1 MLPKAKK
8 TFGQNFLVDQT
19 AVKKIIDAAEIQ
31 KGETVL
37 EIGPGTGILT
47 NALICAG
54 AKVIAVELDH
64 DLVLDLQKKFG
75 DKIKLIEGD
84 VLCLFDAS
92 PKKDEKSI
100 NFIRSLKYK
109 LVANIPY
116 NITSSILE
124 RFLSKEPRPSRMILM
139 VQKEVAD
146 RILAIPPKMSLLS
159 VVCQMYANCSRISI
173 VKSGAF
179 RPIPKVDSA
188 IVRFDIKT
196 SVDPSYAE
204 HVIALAKQGFSSKRK
219 QLQNNLSGYSKKTSE
234 DIKNILNSIGL
245 NQKIR
250 SENLTLEDWERL
262 FRKIR

>member
-8 TFGQNFLVDQT
+8 SFGQNFLVDQT
-19 AVKKIIDAAEIQ
+19 VLKKIINAAEIQ

-47 NALICAG
+47 DALITAG
-54 AKVIAVELDH
+54 ANVIAFELDH
-64 DLVLDLQKKFG
+64 DLVLDLKKKFG

-84 VLCLFDAS
+84 ALRLFEVSLNKDWKQ
-92 PKKDEKSI
+92 KKLFKSS
-100 NFIRSLKYK
+100 RYK

-116 NITSSILE
+116 NITSSVLE

-139 VQKEVAD
+139 VQKEVSD
-146 RILAIPPKMSLLS
+146 RILASPPNMSLLS
-159 VVCQMYANCSRISI
+159 VVCQMYAKCSRIAI

-188 IVRFDIKT
+188 IVKFDIKT
-196 SVDPSYAE
+196 SVDPARAE
-204 HVIALAKQGFSSKRK
+204 RVIVLAKQGFSSKRK
-219 QLQNNLSGYSKKTSE
+219 QLQNNLAGFSKKSSE
-234 DIKNILNSIGL
+234 DIKNILSSIGL
-245 NQKIR
+245 NSKIR

-262 FRKIR
+262 FQKIS